1 MTNSKNSTNNSSK
14 SDELY
19 AIAETSG
26 QQFWFE
32 VNRYYDID
40 RLNAKEKDKIT
51 LEKVLLLKD
60 NDSITIGKPY
70 VKDAKIELEVVSH
83 KRDKKI
89 LVYKMRPKKKTRR
102 KMGHRQEL
110 TRVMVK
116 SIKIGKSVP
125 KSSSKKEETVKKETK
140 PKSEKSTNLTILM
153 AHKKGTGSTRNGR
166 DSNSKRLGVKAYGG
180 EKVTA
185 GSILIRQRGTSFLPG
200 INVGKGKDDTL
211 FALKEGTVSFESIKR
226 NLRNRKRVNIVI

>member
-1 MTNSKNSTNNSSK
+1 MTNSKNLSSNSSK
-14 SDELY
+14 DNELY

-60 NDSITIGKPY
+60 KDSITIGKPY
-70 VKDAKIELEVVSH
+70 IKDAKIELEVLSH

-89 LVYKMRPKKKTRR
+89 IVYKMRPKKKTRR

-116 SIKIGKSVP
+116 SISIGKSSP
-125 KSSSKKEETVKKETK
+125 KSSSKKETVKKETK
-140 PKSEKSTNLTILM
+140 PKSVKSTN
-153 AHKKGTGSTRNGR
+153 
-166 DSNSKRLGVKAYGG
+166 
-180 EKVTA
+180 
-185 GSILIRQRGTSFLPG
+185 
-200 INVGKGKDDTL
+200 
-211 FALKEGTVSFESIKR
+211 
-226 NLRNRKRVNIVI
+226 

>member
-1 MTNSKNSTNNSSK
+1 MTNSKNSSDNSKNN
-14 SDELY
+14 ELY

-26 QQFWFE
+26 QQFLFE

-51 LEKVLLLKD
+51 LEKVLLLK
-60 NDSITIGKPY
+60 NKNSITIGKPY

-89 LVYKMRPKKKTRR
+89 LVYKMRPKKKTRK

-116 SIKIGKSVP
+116 SIAIGKSAP
-125 KSSSKKEETVKKETK
+125 KSSSKKETTKKETK
-140 PKSEKSTNLTILM
+140 PKSEKSPN
-153 AHKKGTGSTRNGR
+153 
-166 DSNSKRLGVKAYGG
+166 
-180 EKVTA
+180 
-185 GSILIRQRGTSFLPG
+185 
-200 INVGKGKDDTL
+200 
-211 FALKEGTVSFESIKR
+211 
-226 NLRNRKRVNIVI
+226 

>member
-1 MTNSKNSTNNSSK
+1 MTSSKKTSDKASTNDN
-14 SDELY
+14 LF

-32 VNRYYDID
+32 VNKYYDID

-51 LEKVLLLKD
+51 LEKILLIKDKD
-60 NDSITIGKPY
+60 NISIGKPY
-70 VKDAKIELEVVSH
+70 IKNAKIELEVVSH

-116 SIKIGKSVP
+116 SISTGKSTT
-125 KSSSKKEETVKKETK
+125 KSSSKNEVVKKSPSTK
-140 PKSEKSTNLTILM
+140 
-153 AHKKGTGSTRNGR
+153 A
-166 DSNSKRLGVKAYGG
+166 
-180 EKVTA
+180 
-185 GSILIRQRGTSFLPG
+185 
-200 INVGKGKDDTL
+200 
-211 FALKEGTVSFESIKR
+211 
-226 NLRNRKRVNIVI
+226 

>member
-1 MTNSKNSTNNSSK
+1 MTTSKNSPNNSYK
-14 SDELY
+14 SNELY

-40 RLNAKEKDKIT
+40 RLNAKEKEKIT

-60 NDSITIGKPY
+60 KDSITVGKPY
-70 VKDAKIELEVVSH
+70 IKDAKIELEVVSH

-110 TRVMVK
+110 TRVMVRSISLVK
-116 SIKIGKSVP
+116 SSP
-125 KSSSKKEETVKKETK
+125 KPSSKKEAIKKEPK
-140 PKSEKSTNLTILM
+140 PKSEKSTN
-153 AHKKGTGSTRNGR
+153 
-166 DSNSKRLGVKAYGG
+166 
-180 EKVTA
+180 
-185 GSILIRQRGTSFLPG
+185 
-200 INVGKGKDDTL
+200 
-211 FALKEGTVSFESIKR
+211 
-226 NLRNRKRVNIVI
+226 

>member
-1 MTNSKNSTNNSSK
+1 MTNSKNSSTNSSK
-14 SDELY
+14 IDELY

-51 LEKVLLLKD
+51 LEKVLLVKSK
-60 NDSITIGKPY
+60 DSITIGKPY

-116 SIKIGKSVP
+116 SISIGKGAP
-125 KSSSKKEETVKKETK
+125 KSSPKKETVKRETK
-140 PKSEKSTNLTILM
+140 PKSEKS
-153 AHKKGTGSTRNGR
+153 S
-166 DSNSKRLGVKAYGG
+166 S
-180 EKVTA
+180 
-185 GSILIRQRGTSFLPG
+185 
-200 INVGKGKDDTL
+200 
-211 FALKEGTVSFESIKR
+211 
-226 NLRNRKRVNIVI
+226 

>member
-1 MTNSKNSTNNSSK
+1 MKNSKNTTNNSK
-14 SDELY
+14 SNELY

-32 VNRYYDID
+32 ENKYYDID

-60 NDSITIGKPY
+60 KNSINIGKPY
-70 VKDAKIELEVVSH
+70 IKDAKIELEVVSH
-83 KRDKKI
+83 RRDKKI

-116 SIKIGKSVP
+116 SITLGKSSP
-125 KSSSKKEETVKKETK
+125 KSSAKKDTVKKETK
-140 PKSEKSTNLTILM
+140 PNTEKSTN
-153 AHKKGTGSTRNGR
+153 
-166 DSNSKRLGVKAYGG
+166 
-180 EKVTA
+180 
-185 GSILIRQRGTSFLPG
+185 
-200 INVGKGKDDTL
+200 
-211 FALKEGTVSFESIKR
+211 
-226 NLRNRKRVNIVI
+226 

>member
-1 MTNSKNSTNNSSK
+1 MTNSKTSSSNSQKVN
-14 SDELY
+14 ELY

-51 LEKVLLLKD
+51 LEKVLLLRDK
-60 NDSITIGKPY
+60 NSITIGKPY

-89 LVYKMRPKKKTRR
+89 IVYKMRPKKKTRR

-116 SIKIGKSVP
+116 SISIGKDAP
-125 KSSSKKEETVKKETK
+125 KSSSKKETAKKETK
-140 PKSEKSTNLTILM
+140 PKSEKTKS
-153 AHKKGTGSTRNGR
+153 
-166 DSNSKRLGVKAYGG
+166 
-180 EKVTA
+180 
-185 GSILIRQRGTSFLPG
+185 
-200 INVGKGKDDTL
+200 
-211 FALKEGTVSFESIKR
+211 
-226 NLRNRKRVNIVI
+226 

>member
-1 MTNSKNSTNNSSK
+1 MSTSKNSSDNSPK
-14 SDELY
+14 SNELY

-51 LEKVLLLKD
+51 LEKVLLIKD
-60 NDSITIGKPY
+60 KDTINIGKPFI
-70 VKDAKIELEVVSH
+70 KDAKIELEVVSH

-116 SIKIGKSVP
+116 SITIGKSSP
-125 KSSSKKEETVKKETK
+125 KSSSKKETVKKETVS
-140 PKSEKSTNLTILM
+140 KSEKSTN
-153 AHKKGTGSTRNGR
+153 
-166 DSNSKRLGVKAYGG
+166 
-180 EKVTA
+180 
-185 GSILIRQRGTSFLPG
+185 
-200 INVGKGKDDTL
+200 
-211 FALKEGTVSFESIKR
+211 
-226 NLRNRKRVNIVI
+226 

>member
-1 MTNSKNSTNNSSK
+1 MTNSKNSSNNSINN
-14 SDELY
+14 ELY

-60 NDSITIGKPY
+60 KDSITVGKPY
-70 VKDAKIELEVVSH
+70 IKDAKIELEVVSH

-116 SIKIGKSVP
+116 SIKVGKSAP
-125 KSSSKKEETVKKETK
+125 KSPSKKETVKKE
-140 PKSEKSTNLTILM
+140 N
-153 AHKKGTGSTRNGR
+153 
-166 DSNSKRLGVKAYGG
+166 
-180 EKVTA
+180 
-185 GSILIRQRGTSFLPG
+185 
-200 INVGKGKDDTL
+200 
-211 FALKEGTVSFESIKR
+211 
-226 NLRNRKRVNIVI
+226 

>member
-1 MTNSKNSTNNSSK
+1 MTNSKNSSNNSLK
-14 SDELY
+14 RNELY

-40 RLNAKEKDKIT
+40 RLNAKEKEKIT
-51 LEKVLLLKD
+51 IDKVLLLKD
-60 NDSITIGKPY
+60 KSSITIGKPY

-116 SIKIGKSVP
+116 SITTGKSTP
-125 KSSSKKEETVKKETK
+125 KAKSPSKKETVKKETK
-140 PKSEKSTNLTILM
+140 PKSAKSTN
-153 AHKKGTGSTRNGR
+153 
-166 DSNSKRLGVKAYGG
+166 
-180 EKVTA
+180 
-185 GSILIRQRGTSFLPG
+185 
-200 INVGKGKDDTL
+200 
-211 FALKEGTVSFESIKR
+211 
-226 NLRNRKRVNIVI
+226 

>member
-1 MTNSKNSTNNSSK
+1 MANSKTSSSNSSENN
-14 SDELY
+14 ELY
-19 AIAETSG
+19 AIVEASG

-40 RLNAKEKDKIT
+40 RLNAKEKDKII

-60 NDSITIGKPY
+60 KNSINIGKPY

-116 SIKIGKSVP
+116 SISIGKNSP
-125 KSSSKKEETVKKETK
+125 KSSSKKGTVTKGTK
-140 PKSEKSTNLTILM
+140 PKSEKSTN
-153 AHKKGTGSTRNGR
+153 
-166 DSNSKRLGVKAYGG
+166 
-180 EKVTA
+180 
-185 GSILIRQRGTSFLPG
+185 
-200 INVGKGKDDTL
+200 
-211 FALKEGTVSFESIKR
+211 
-226 NLRNRKRVNIVI
+226 

>member
-1 MTNSKNSTNNSSK
+1 MTNSKKLSNNSSK
-14 SDELY
+14 SNDVY

-40 RLNAKEKDKIT
+40 RINAKEKEKIT

-60 NDSITIGKPY
+60 ENSITIGKPY
-70 VKDAKIELEVVSH
+70 IKDAKIELEVVSH

-116 SIKIGKSVP
+116 SISLG
-125 KSSSKKEETVKKETK
+125 KSSSKSSSSKEVIKKETK
-140 PKSEKSTNLTILM
+140 PKSEKSTN
-153 AHKKGTGSTRNGR
+153 
-166 DSNSKRLGVKAYGG
+166 
-180 EKVTA
+180 
-185 GSILIRQRGTSFLPG
+185 
-200 INVGKGKDDTL
+200 
-211 FALKEGTVSFESIKR
+211 
-226 NLRNRKRVNIVI
+226 

>member
-1 MTNSKNSTNNSSK
+1 MTKTKTSSSNSSK
-14 SDELY
+14 NNELY

-60 NDSITIGKPY
+60 NDSITVGKPY

-116 SIKIGKSVP
+116 SISIGKSAP
-125 KSSSKKEETVKKETK
+125 KSSSKKETIKKETK
-140 PKSEKSTNLTILM
+140 PKSETST
-153 AHKKGTGSTRNGR
+153 S
-166 DSNSKRLGVKAYGG
+166 
-180 EKVTA
+180 
-185 GSILIRQRGTSFLPG
+185 
-200 INVGKGKDDTL
+200 
-211 FALKEGTVSFESIKR
+211 
-226 NLRNRKRVNIVI
+226 

>member
-1 MTNSKNSTNNSSK
+1 MTNSKNSSNNSSE
-14 SDELY
+14 SNELY

-32 VNRYYDID
+32 VDRYYDID

-51 LEKVLLLKD
+51 LEKVLVLKD
-60 NDSITIGKPY
+60 NESITIGKPY

-116 SIKIGKSVP
+116 SIKIGESVP

-140 PKSEKSTNLTILM
+140 PKSEKSTN
-153 AHKKGTGSTRNGR
+153 
-166 DSNSKRLGVKAYGG
+166 
-180 EKVTA
+180 
-185 GSILIRQRGTSFLPG
+185 
-200 INVGKGKDDTL
+200 
-211 FALKEGTVSFESIKR
+211 
-226 NLRNRKRVNIVI
+226 